1 MTPSPPKVVPN
12 IKIMNLKKLRVC
24 KFLLWR
30 SFIGIKVWPANI
42 FTCHFIL
49 SSFFKILNV
58 LLSYVQM
65 SCFDRDHRVVV
76 QRGTASGSA
85 VSKNGPPS
93 SAPTPPVA
101 VRPSGSGVTSMVV
114 TPRASKTVHTNST
127 IKLKNLKERLKDD
140 SSPISPEAK
149 LELEVGKSYF
159 AFYLKHLYRFPSLL
173 AGVTFLEN
181 FQPRIPKLLF

>member
-1 MTPSPPKVVPN
+1 
-12 IKIMNLKKLRVC
+12 
-24 KFLLWR
+24 
-30 SFIGIKVWPANI
+30 
-42 FTCHFIL
+42 
-49 SSFFKILNV
+49 
-58 LLSYVQM
+58 M

-76 QRGTASGSA
+76 QRGTSSASGSA

-127 IKLKNLKERLKDD
+127 VKLKNLKERLKDE

-149 LELEVGKSYF
+149 LELEVGKSHF
-159 AFYLKHLYRFPSLL
+159 AYHFKHLYISVHLL
-173 AGVTFLEN
+173 KA
-181 FQPRIPKLLF
+181 LL